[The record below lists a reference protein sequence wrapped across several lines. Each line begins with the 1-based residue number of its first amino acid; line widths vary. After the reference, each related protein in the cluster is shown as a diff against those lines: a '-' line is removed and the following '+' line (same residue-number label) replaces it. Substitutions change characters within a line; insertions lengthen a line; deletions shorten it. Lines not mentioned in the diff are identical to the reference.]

1 MFASKDATAGG
12 GPYDDDHVDDEFYW
26 AAVELFVT
34 TGEDTYKKAMLDSP
48 FHKDLPKADSAGETP
63 TPMSWGSTAMLGT
76 ITLAVVPNALDKS
89 EVQAARRKIITLADA
104 YVEAMAHQGYRVV
117 FAHKS
122 YPWGSSSDHL
132 NNMIILGLASDFTHD
147 RKYLDA
153 MATGMDYILGRN
165 PLDQSYITGY
175 GSRPLKNP
183 HHRFFCPSYNETYPP
198 PPPGFVSG
206 GPNSGLQDPQV
217 RAAGLPGCAPMAC
230 FIDHVEA
237 WSVNEVAINWNAPLA
252 WVAAYLDE
260 SESMPLPDGA
270 PVPAIQSAPPAMP
283 ASAGGASEPAAP
295 SASASAA
302 PSAASATPSAL
313 VSAAASASASAAP
326 SAKASASTSASPAKA
341 ASGKAK

>member
-1 MFASKDATAGG
+1 
-12 GPYDDDHVDDEFYW
+12 
-26 AAVELFVT
+26 
-34 TGEDTYKKAMLDSP
+34 
-48 FHKDLPKADSAGETP
+48 
-63 TPMSWGSTAMLGT
+63 
-76 ITLAVVPNALDKS
+76 VVPNTLDKS
-89 EVQAARRKIITLADA
+89 EVIAARRKILTLADA
-104 YVEAMAHQGYRVV
+104 YVDAVSHQGYRVV
-117 FAHKS
+117 FAHKA

-132 NNMIILGLASDFTHD
+132 NNMIILGLANDFTHD

-183 HHRFFCPSYNETYPP
+183 HHRFFCPSYNETYPA

-270 PVPAIQSAPPAMP
+270 PVPAIQSAPPAM
-283 ASAGGASEPAAP
+283 AGSGGASEPAAP

-302 PSAASATPSAL
+302 PSAASVAPSAA

-326 SAKASASTSASPAKA
+326 SAKASASAAAPSAKA
-341 ASGKAK
+341 SSGKTK